1 MKAKSALQSLRQGIV
16 ICDAKGCVVHV
27 NAAYAEF
34 TGIRPEK
41 IRGKRIRD
49 VRVGSLVPKVL
60 RTGEAIE
67 GVYKSDGERSYFASV
82 YPIYEAGEKK
92 GTVSIVTTL
101 EQSRARKRP
110 GGGTLKER
118 VREFERQEIR
128 RTLLLYDDNLEGKKQ
143 AAEAW
148 AFRCP
153 RCTARWRAN
162 KRAEKANA
170 AGLKEGMLHG
180 QRTEDGIFTLC
191 RGRVRSSNRLIFR
204 FRFALPYG
212 VPMFRLDDRAEI

>member
-16 ICDAKGCVVHV
+16 ICDAKGCVVYV

-101 EQSRARKRP
+101 EQSRARRRP

-143 AAEAW
+143 AAEA
-148 AFRCP
+148 
-153 RCTARWRAN
+153 
-162 KRAEKANA
+162 
-170 AGLKEGMLHG
+170 L
-180 QRTEDGIFTLC
+180 GISLSTLY
-191 RGRVRSSNRLIFR
+191 STMESK
-204 FRFALPYG
+204 
-212 VPMFRLDDRAEI
+212 

>member
-16 ICDAKGCVVHV
+16 ICDAKGCVVYV

-34 TGIRPEK
+34 TGIRPEE

-60 RTGEAIE
+60 RTSEAIE
-67 GVYKSDGERSYFASV
+67 SVYKSDGERSYFASV

-143 AAEAW
+143 AAEA
-148 AFRCP
+148 
-153 RCTARWRAN
+153 
-162 KRAEKANA
+162 
-170 AGLKEGMLHG
+170 L
-180 QRTEDGIFTLC
+180 GISLSTLY
-191 RGRVRSSNRLIFR
+191 SKMESK
-204 FRFALPYG
+204 
-212 VPMFRLDDRAEI
+212 

>member
-16 ICDAKGCVVHV
+16 ICDAKGCVVYV

-34 TGIRPEK
+34 TGIRPEE

-101 EQSRARKRP
+101 EQSRARKRS

-143 AAEAW
+143 AAEA
-148 AFRCP
+148 
-153 RCTARWRAN
+153 
-162 KRAEKANA
+162 
-170 AGLKEGMLHG
+170 L
-180 QRTEDGIFTLC
+180 GISLSTLY
-191 RGRVRSSNRLIFR
+191 SKMESK
-204 FRFALPYG
+204 
-212 VPMFRLDDRAEI
+212 

>member
-16 ICDAKGCVVHV
+16 ICDAKGCVVYV

-34 TGIRPEK
+34 TGIRPEE

-143 AAEAW
+143 AAEALGISLS
-148 AFRCP
+148 
-153 RCTARWRAN
+153 TLYSKMEN
-162 KRAEKANA
+162 K
-170 AGLKEGMLHG
+170 
-180 QRTEDGIFTLC
+180 
-191 RGRVRSSNRLIFR
+191 
-204 FRFALPYG
+204 
-212 VPMFRLDDRAEI
+212 

>member
-16 ICDAKGCVVHV
+16 ICDAKGCVVYV

-49 VRVGSLVPKVL
+49 VRVGALEPKVL

-143 AAEAW
+143 VAEA
-148 AFRCP
+148 
-153 RCTARWRAN
+153 
-162 KRAEKANA
+162 
-170 AGLKEGMLHG
+170 L
-180 QRTEDGIFTLC
+180 GISLSTLY
-191 RGRVRSSNRLIFR
+191 SKMESK
-204 FRFALPYG
+204 
-212 VPMFRLDDRAEI
+212 

>member
-16 ICDAKGCVVHV
+16 ICDAKGCVVYV

-34 TGIRPEK
+34 TGIRPEE

-101 EQSRARKRP
+101 EQSLARRRP

-143 AAEAW
+143 AAEA
-148 AFRCP
+148 
-153 RCTARWRAN
+153 
-162 KRAEKANA
+162 
-170 AGLKEGMLHG
+170 L
-180 QRTEDGIFTLC
+180 GISLSTLY
-191 RGRVRSSNRLIFR
+191 SKMESK
-204 FRFALPYG
+204 
-212 VPMFRLDDRAEI
+212 

>member
-16 ICDAKGCVVHV
+16 ICDAKGCVVYV

-143 AAEAW
+143 AAEA
-148 AFRCP
+148 
-153 RCTARWRAN
+153 
-162 KRAEKANA
+162 
-170 AGLKEGMLHG
+170 L
-180 QRTEDGIFTLC
+180 GISLSTL
-191 RGRVRSSNRLIFR
+191 
-204 FRFALPYG
+204 YG
-212 VPMFRLDDRAEI
+212 KMESK

>member
-16 ICDAKGCVVHV
+16 ICDAKGCVVYV

-34 TGIRPEK
+34 TGIRPEE

-101 EQSRARKRP
+101 EQSRARKRL

-118 VREFERQEIR
+118 VCEFERQEIR

-143 AAEAW
+143 AAEA
-148 AFRCP
+148 
-153 RCTARWRAN
+153 
-162 KRAEKANA
+162 
-170 AGLKEGMLHG
+170 L
-180 QRTEDGIFTLC
+180 GISLSTLY
-191 RGRVRSSNRLIFR
+191 SKMESK
-204 FRFALPYG
+204 
-212 VPMFRLDDRAEI
+212 

>member
-16 ICDAKGCVVHV
+16 ICDAKGCAVYV

-101 EQSRARKRP
+101 EQSRARRRP

-143 AAEAW
+143 AAEA
-148 AFRCP
+148 
-153 RCTARWRAN
+153 
-162 KRAEKANA
+162 
-170 AGLKEGMLHG
+170 L
-180 QRTEDGIFTLC
+180 GISLSTLY
-191 RGRVRSSNRLIFR
+191 SKMESK
-204 FRFALPYG
+204 
-212 VPMFRLDDRAEI
+212 

>member
-16 ICDAKGCVVHV
+16 ICDAKGCVVYV

-101 EQSRARKRP
+101 EQSRARKHP

-143 AAEAW
+143 AAEA
-148 AFRCP
+148 
-153 RCTARWRAN
+153 
-162 KRAEKANA
+162 
-170 AGLKEGMLHG
+170 L
-180 QRTEDGIFTLC
+180 GISLSTLY
-191 RGRVRSSNRLIFR
+191 SKMESK
-204 FRFALPYG
+204 
-212 VPMFRLDDRAEI
+212 

>member
-16 ICDAKGCVVHV
+16 ICEAKGCVVYV

-34 TGIRPEK
+34 TGIRPEE

-101 EQSRARKRP
+101 EQSRARRRP

-143 AAEAW
+143 AAEA
-148 AFRCP
+148 
-153 RCTARWRAN
+153 
-162 KRAEKANA
+162 
-170 AGLKEGMLHG
+170 L
-180 QRTEDGIFTLC
+180 GISLSTLY
-191 RGRVRSSNRLIFR
+191 SKMESK
-204 FRFALPYG
+204 
-212 VPMFRLDDRAEI
+212 

>member
-16 ICDAKGCVVHV
+16 ICDAKGCVVYV

-101 EQSRARKRP
+101 EQSRARRCP
-110 GGGTLKER
+110 DGGTLKER

-143 AAEAW
+143 AAEA
-148 AFRCP
+148 
-153 RCTARWRAN
+153 
-162 KRAEKANA
+162 
-170 AGLKEGMLHG
+170 L
-180 QRTEDGIFTLC
+180 GISLSTLY
-191 RGRVRSSNRLIFR
+191 SKMESK
-204 FRFALPYG
+204 
-212 VPMFRLDDRAEI
+212 

>member
-16 ICDAKGCVVHV
+16 ICDAKGCVVYV

-67 GVYKSDGERSYFASV
+67 GVYKSDGERSCFASV

-101 EQSRARKRP
+101 EQSRARRRP

-143 AAEAW
+143 AAEA
-148 AFRCP
+148 
-153 RCTARWRAN
+153 
-162 KRAEKANA
+162 
-170 AGLKEGMLHG
+170 L
-180 QRTEDGIFTLC
+180 GISLSTLY
-191 RGRVRSSNRLIFR
+191 SKMESK
-204 FRFALPYG
+204 
-212 VPMFRLDDRAEI
+212 

>member
-16 ICDAKGCVVHV
+16 ICDAKGCVVYV

-101 EQSRARKRP
+101 EQSRARRRP

-118 VREFERQEIR
+118 VRKFERQEIR

-143 AAEAW
+143 AAEA
-148 AFRCP
+148 
-153 RCTARWRAN
+153 
-162 KRAEKANA
+162 
-170 AGLKEGMLHG
+170 L
-180 QRTEDGIFTLC
+180 GISLSTLY
-191 RGRVRSSNRLIFR
+191 SKMESK
-204 FRFALPYG
+204 
-212 VPMFRLDDRAEI
+212 

>member
-16 ICDAKGCVVHV
+16 ICDAKGCVVYV
-27 NAAYAEF
+27 NTAYAEF

-143 AAEAW
+143 AAEA
-148 AFRCP
+148 
-153 RCTARWRAN
+153 
-162 KRAEKANA
+162 
-170 AGLKEGMLHG
+170 L
-180 QRTEDGIFTLC
+180 GISLSTLY
-191 RGRVRSSNRLIFR
+191 SKMESK
-204 FRFALPYG
+204 
-212 VPMFRLDDRAEI
+212 

>member
-16 ICDAKGCVVHV
+16 ICDAKGCVVYV

-143 AAEAW
+143 AAEA
-148 AFRCP
+148 
-153 RCTARWRAN
+153 
-162 KRAEKANA
+162 
-170 AGLKEGMLHG
+170 L
-180 QRTEDGIFTLC
+180 GISLSTLYSKMES
-191 RGRVRSSNRLIFR
+191 R
-204 FRFALPYG
+204 
-212 VPMFRLDDRAEI
+212 

>member
-16 ICDAKGCVVHV
+16 ICDAKGCVVYV

-34 TGIRPEK
+34 TGIRPEE

-128 RTLLLYDDNLEGKKQ
+128 CSTTTIWRAKSRPQKR
-143 AAEAW
+143 W

-162 KRAEKANA
+162 KRAKKSECSGAERRDA
-170 AGLKEGMLHG
+170 S
-180 QRTEDGIFTLC
+180 RTEN
-191 RGRVRSSNRLIFR
+191 GRRNFHVMLWTCPIRMTGRATKYLFQDIS
-204 FRFALPYG
+204 AL
-212 VPMFRLDDRAEI
+212 

>member
-16 ICDAKGCVVHV
+16 ICDAKGCVVYV

-34 TGIRPEK
+34 TGIRPEE

-49 VRVGSLVPKVL
+49 VRAGALVPKVL

-101 EQSRARKRP
+101 EQSRARRRP

-128 RTLLLYDDNLEGKKQ
+128 RMLLLYDDNLEGKKQ
-143 AAEAW
+143 AAEA
-148 AFRCP
+148 
-153 RCTARWRAN
+153 
-162 KRAEKANA
+162 
-170 AGLKEGMLHG
+170 L
-180 QRTEDGIFTLC
+180 GISLSTLY
-191 RGRVRSSNRLIFR
+191 SKMESK
-204 FRFALPYG
+204 
-212 VPMFRLDDRAEI
+212 

>member
-16 ICDAKGCVVHV
+16 ICDAKGCVVYV

-82 YPIYEAGEKK
+82 YPIYEAGEKM

-143 AAEAW
+143 AAEA
-148 AFRCP
+148 
-153 RCTARWRAN
+153 
-162 KRAEKANA
+162 
-170 AGLKEGMLHG
+170 L
-180 QRTEDGIFTLC
+180 GISLSTLY
-191 RGRVRSSNRLIFR
+191 SKMESK
-204 FRFALPYG
+204 
-212 VPMFRLDDRAEI
+212 

>member
-16 ICDAKGCVVHV
+16 ICDAKGCVVYV

-143 AAEAW
+143 AAEA
-148 AFRCP
+148 
-153 RCTARWRAN
+153 
-162 KRAEKANA
+162 
-170 AGLKEGMLHG
+170 L
-180 QRTEDGIFTLC
+180 GISLSTLY
-191 RGRVRSSNRLIFR
+191 SKLESK
-204 FRFALPYG
+204 
-212 VPMFRLDDRAEI
+212 

>member
-16 ICDAKGCVVHV
+16 ICDAKGCVVYV

-101 EQSRARKRP
+101 EQSRARKHP
-110 GGGTLKER
+110 DGGTLKER

-143 AAEAW
+143 AAEA
-148 AFRCP
+148 
-153 RCTARWRAN
+153 
-162 KRAEKANA
+162 
-170 AGLKEGMLHG
+170 L
-180 QRTEDGIFTLC
+180 GISLSTLY
-191 RGRVRSSNRLIFR
+191 SKMESK
-204 FRFALPYG
+204 
-212 VPMFRLDDRAEI
+212 

>member
-16 ICDAKGCVVHV
+16 ICDAKGCVVYV

-82 YPIYEAGEKK
+82 YPIHEAGEKK

-101 EQSRARKRP
+101 EQSRARKCP

-118 VREFERQEIR
+118 VREFERQEIQKR
-128 RTLLLYDDNLEGKKQ
+128 
-143 AAEAW
+143 W

-162 KRAEKANA
+162 KRAEKSECSGAERRDA
-170 AGLKEGMLHG
+170 S
-180 QRTEDGIFTLC
+180 RTENERRNFHVMPWTCPIRMT
-191 RGRVRSSNRLIFR
+191 GRAPKYLFQDIS
-204 FRFALPYG
+204 AL
-212 VPMFRLDDRAEI
+212 

>member
-16 ICDAKGCVVHV
+16 ICDAKGCVVYV

-34 TGIRPEK
+34 TGIRPEE

-82 YPIYEAGEKK
+82 CPIYEAGEKK

-101 EQSRARKRP
+101 EQSRARRRP

-143 AAEAW
+143 AAEA
-148 AFRCP
+148 
-153 RCTARWRAN
+153 
-162 KRAEKANA
+162 
-170 AGLKEGMLHG
+170 L
-180 QRTEDGIFTLC
+180 GISLSTLY
-191 RGRVRSSNRLIFR
+191 SKMESK
-204 FRFALPYG
+204 
-212 VPMFRLDDRAEI
+212 

>member
-16 ICDAKGCVVHV
+16 ICDAKGCVVYV

-34 TGIRPEK
+34 TGIRPEE

-128 RTLLLYDDNLEGKKQ
+128 RTLLLYNDNLEGKKQ
-143 AAEAW
+143 AAEA
-148 AFRCP
+148 
-153 RCTARWRAN
+153 
-162 KRAEKANA
+162 
-170 AGLKEGMLHG
+170 L
-180 QRTEDGIFTLC
+180 GISLSTLY
-191 RGRVRSSNRLIFR
+191 SKMESK
-204 FRFALPYG
+204 
-212 VPMFRLDDRAEI
+212 

>member
-16 ICDAKGCVVHV
+16 ICDAKGCVVYV

-34 TGIRPEK
+34 TGIRPEE

-101 EQSRARKRP
+101 EQSRARRRP

-128 RTLLLYDDNLEGKKQ
+128 RMLLLYDDNLEGKKQ
-143 AAEAW
+143 AAEV
-148 AFRCP
+148 
-153 RCTARWRAN
+153 
-162 KRAEKANA
+162 
-170 AGLKEGMLHG
+170 L
-180 QRTEDGIFTLC
+180 GISLSTLY
-191 RGRVRSSNRLIFR
+191 SKMESK
-204 FRFALPYG
+204 
-212 VPMFRLDDRAEI
+212 

>member
-16 ICDAKGCVVHV
+16 ICDAKGCVVYV

-34 TGIRPEK
+34 TGIRPEE

-60 RTGEAIE
+60 RTSEAIE

-143 AAEAW
+143 AAEA
-148 AFRCP
+148 
-153 RCTARWRAN
+153 
-162 KRAEKANA
+162 
-170 AGLKEGMLHG
+170 L
-180 QRTEDGIFTLC
+180 GISLSTLY
-191 RGRVRSSNRLIFR
+191 SKMESK
-204 FRFALPYG
+204 
-212 VPMFRLDDRAEI
+212 

>member
-16 ICDAKGCVVHV
+16 ICDAKGCVVYV

-34 TGIRPEK
+34 TGIRPEE
-41 IRGKRIRD
+41 IRKRIRD

-143 AAEAW
+143 AAEA
-148 AFRCP
+148 
-153 RCTARWRAN
+153 
-162 KRAEKANA
+162 
-170 AGLKEGMLHG
+170 L
-180 QRTEDGIFTLC
+180 GISLSTLY
-191 RGRVRSSNRLIFR
+191 SKMESK
-204 FRFALPYG
+204 
-212 VPMFRLDDRAEI
+212 

>member
-16 ICDAKGCVVHV
+16 ICDAKGCVVYV

-49 VRVGSLVPKVL
+49 VRAGALVPKVL

-101 EQSRARKRP
+101 EQSRARRRP
-110 GGGTLKER
+110 DGGTLKER

-143 AAEAW
+143 AAEA
-148 AFRCP
+148 
-153 RCTARWRAN
+153 
-162 KRAEKANA
+162 
-170 AGLKEGMLHG
+170 L
-180 QRTEDGIFTLC
+180 GISLSTLY
-191 RGRVRSSNRLIFR
+191 SKMESK
-204 FRFALPYG
+204 
-212 VPMFRLDDRAEI
+212 

>member
-1 MKAKSALQSLRQGIV
+1 MKAKSALQSLRLGIV
-16 ICDAKGCVVHV
+16 ICDAKGCVVYV

-60 RTGEAIE
+60 RTGETIE

-143 AAEAW
+143 AAEA
-148 AFRCP
+148 
-153 RCTARWRAN
+153 
-162 KRAEKANA
+162 
-170 AGLKEGMLHG
+170 L
-180 QRTEDGIFTLC
+180 GISLSTLY
-191 RGRVRSSNRLIFR
+191 SKMESK
-204 FRFALPYG
+204 
-212 VPMFRLDDRAEI
+212 

>member
-16 ICDAKGCVVHV
+16 ICDAKGCVVYV

-34 TGIRPEK
+34 TGICPEE
-41 IRGKRIRD
+41 IRGKKIRD

-110 GGGTLKER
+110 GGGTLKEH

-143 AAEAW
+143 AAEA
-148 AFRCP
+148 
-153 RCTARWRAN
+153 
-162 KRAEKANA
+162 
-170 AGLKEGMLHG
+170 L
-180 QRTEDGIFTLC
+180 GISLSTLY
-191 RGRVRSSNRLIFR
+191 SKMESK
-204 FRFALPYG
+204 
-212 VPMFRLDDRAEI
+212 

>member
-16 ICDAKGCVVHV
+16 ICDAKGCVVYV

-101 EQSRARKRP
+101 EQSRARRRP
-110 GGGTLKER
+110 DGGTLKEH

-143 AAEAW
+143 AAEA
-148 AFRCP
+148 
-153 RCTARWRAN
+153 
-162 KRAEKANA
+162 
-170 AGLKEGMLHG
+170 L
-180 QRTEDGIFTLC
+180 GISLSTLY
-191 RGRVRSSNRLIFR
+191 SKMESK
-204 FRFALPYG
+204 
-212 VPMFRLDDRAEI
+212 

>member
-16 ICDAKGCVVHV
+16 ICDAKGCVVYV

-67 GVYKSDGERSYFASV
+67 GVYKSDGERSYFASA

-110 GGGTLKER
+110 GSGTLKER

-143 AAEAW
+143 AAEA
-148 AFRCP
+148 
-153 RCTARWRAN
+153 
-162 KRAEKANA
+162 
-170 AGLKEGMLHG
+170 L
-180 QRTEDGIFTLC
+180 GISLSTLY
-191 RGRVRSSNRLIFR
+191 SKMESK
-204 FRFALPYG
+204 
-212 VPMFRLDDRAEI
+212 

>member
-16 ICDAKGCVVHV
+16 ICDAKGCVVYD
-27 NAAYAEF
+27 NTAYAEF
-34 TGIRPEK
+34 TGIRPEE

-143 AAEAW
+143 AAEA
-148 AFRCP
+148 
-153 RCTARWRAN
+153 
-162 KRAEKANA
+162 
-170 AGLKEGMLHG
+170 L
-180 QRTEDGIFTLC
+180 GISLSTLY
-191 RGRVRSSNRLIFR
+191 SKMESK
-204 FRFALPYG
+204 
-212 VPMFRLDDRAEI
+212 

>member
-16 ICDAKGCVVHV
+16 ICDAKGCVVYV

-34 TGIRPEK
+34 TGIRPEE

-143 AAEAW
+143 AAEA
-148 AFRCP
+148 
-153 RCTARWRAN
+153 
-162 KRAEKANA
+162 
-170 AGLKEGMLHG
+170 L
-180 QRTEDGIFTLC
+180 GISLSTLY
-191 RGRVRSSNRLIFR
+191 SKMES
-204 FRFALPYG
+204 
-212 VPMFRLDDRAEI
+212 E

>member
-16 ICDAKGCVVHV
+16 ICDAKGCVVYV

-34 TGIRPEK
+34 TGIRSEE

-143 AAEAW
+143 AAEA
-148 AFRCP
+148 
-153 RCTARWRAN
+153 
-162 KRAEKANA
+162 
-170 AGLKEGMLHG
+170 L
-180 QRTEDGIFTLC
+180 GISLSTLY
-191 RGRVRSSNRLIFR
+191 SKMESK
-204 FRFALPYG
+204 
-212 VPMFRLDDRAEI
+212 

>member
-16 ICDAKGCVVHV
+16 ICDAKGCVVYV

-34 TGIRPEK
+34 TGIRPEE

-49 VRVGSLVPKVL
+49 VRVGSLVLKVL

-118 VREFERQEIR
+118 VREFEQQEIR

-143 AAEAW
+143 AAEA
-148 AFRCP
+148 
-153 RCTARWRAN
+153 
-162 KRAEKANA
+162 
-170 AGLKEGMLHG
+170 L
-180 QRTEDGIFTLC
+180 GISLSTLY
-191 RGRVRSSNRLIFR
+191 SKMESK
-204 FRFALPYG
+204 
-212 VPMFRLDDRAEI
+212 

>member
-16 ICDAKGCVVHV
+16 ICDAKGCVVYV

-128 RTLLLYDDNLEGKKQ
+128 RTLLVYDDNLEGKKQ
-143 AAEAW
+143 AAEA
-148 AFRCP
+148 
-153 RCTARWRAN
+153 
-162 KRAEKANA
+162 
-170 AGLKEGMLHG
+170 L
-180 QRTEDGIFTLC
+180 GISLSTL
-191 RGRVRSSNRLIFR
+191 
-204 FRFALPYG
+204 YG
-212 VPMFRLDDRAEI
+212 KMESK

>member
-16 ICDAKGCVVHV
+16 ICDAEGCVVYV

-101 EQSRARKRP
+101 EQSRARRRP

-143 AAEAW
+143 AAEAL
-148 AFRCP
+148 
-153 RCTARWRAN
+153 
-162 KRAEKANA
+162 
-170 AGLKEGMLHG
+170 GVSLS
-180 QRTEDGIFTLC
+180 TLY
-191 RGRVRSSNRLIFR
+191 SKMESK
-204 FRFALPYG
+204 
-212 VPMFRLDDRAEI
+212 

>member
-16 ICDAKGCVVHV
+16 ICDAKGCVVYV
-27 NAAYAEF
+27 NTAYAEF

-67 GVYKSDGERSYFASV
+67 GMYKSDGERSYFASV

-92 GTVSIVTTL
+92 GTVSIVMTL
-101 EQSRARKRP
+101 EQSRARKCP
-110 GGGTLKER
+110 GGGMLKER

-143 AAEAW
+143 AAEA
-148 AFRCP
+148 
-153 RCTARWRAN
+153 
-162 KRAEKANA
+162 
-170 AGLKEGMLHG
+170 L
-180 QRTEDGIFTLC
+180 GISLSTLY
-191 RGRVRSSNRLIFR
+191 SKMESK
-204 FRFALPYG
+204 
-212 VPMFRLDDRAEI
+212 